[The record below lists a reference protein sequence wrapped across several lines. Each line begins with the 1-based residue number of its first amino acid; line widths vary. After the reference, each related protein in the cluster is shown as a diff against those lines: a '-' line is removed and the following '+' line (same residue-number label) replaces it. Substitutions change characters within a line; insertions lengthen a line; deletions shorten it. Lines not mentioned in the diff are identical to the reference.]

1 MDFGMNMGFNEGMGY
16 VGQKNTTDVVVNADK
31 IPTDALSKWQH
42 KYGFAG
48 RVAFDTAVV
57 VDGMNT
63 EGLGA
68 ALLYLP
74 GASYP
79 SYDPKDK
86 RDALS
91 IYDLSNY
98 VLSQAKNV
106 EEAKKL
112 IEEVQIVDGAIEA
125 TDGVFLTNIPIHHV
139 FRDKSGDTLVVEFE
153 NKKLNLYHSK
163 DIPIVTNSPGLDWQ
177 FENAKKYESLKV
189 TNTKPNPEF
198 EDRFIDYKNIYND
211 PNMRVDQTALLGLP
225 ADYTPP
231 SRFVRSKVLL
241 DNMPVPT
248 NRELARY
255 QAVSVLNSSVVPP
268 VTLTDVTLW
277 VTIQD
282 LDKGVFMVKDLLYYN
297 PNGSLYAFGAANGF
311 RVYDLNDLDFSKIPE
326 VGAKTID
333 ITPKKDV
340 KKIIDANTA
349 LKDVAS

>member
-1 MDFGMNMGFNEGMGY
+1 M
-16 VGQKNTTDVVVNADK
+16 
-31 IPTDALSKWQH
+31 PLSNWQH
-42 KYGFAG
+42 KYSFAG

-57 VDGMNT
+57 VDEMNT

-112 IEEVQIVDGAIEA
+112 IE
-125 TDGVFLTNIPIHHV
+125 
-139 FRDKSGDTLVVEFE
+139 
-153 NKKLNLYHSK
+153 
-163 DIPIVTNSPGLDWQ
+163 
-177 FENAKKYESLKV
+177 KV

-198 EDRFIDYKNIYND
+198 EDRFINHKNIYND

-268 VTLTDVTLW
+268 VTLTDVTL
-277 VTIQD
+277 
-282 LDKGVFMVKDLLYYN
+282 
-297 PNGSLYAFGAANGF
+297 
-311 RVYDLNDLDFSKIPE
+311 
-326 VGAKTID
+326 
-333 ITPKKDV
+333 
-340 KKIIDANTA
+340 
-349 LKDVAS
+349 